1 MTDTATAAPADEA
14 PAPYDLTLTLAGIR
28 SHGPCEDGWR
38 KMRALK
44 GFDADLSCRG
54 HKFEVGQTYTATG
67 EIVAC
72 KNGFHAI
79 PEDQHPLAVFNYYPP
94 AGSRFC
100 IVEVGGKTDADGDKV
115 SAEILSVGLEV
126 GLRELTLEAVKW
138 VTDRATLEGP
148 VAEKMNGLAT
158 ASGTSGAA
166 TASGYEGAATAS
178 GEQGAATASGTSG
191 AATASG
197 EQGAATA
204 SGYQGAATA
213 SGYQGAATASGEQGC
228 ALGIGPGCRVMG
240 EVDGIDLFAREFS
253 WTGAEWRR
261 VSIAC
266 GTTGLGGI
274 RAGVWYRC
282 VGGALVEADQ

>member
-67 EIVAC
+67 EIVAY

-178 GEQGAATASGTSG
+178 GEQG
-191 AATASG
+191 
-197 EQGAATA
+197 
-204 SGYQGAATA
+204 
-213 SGYQGAATASGEQGC
+213 C